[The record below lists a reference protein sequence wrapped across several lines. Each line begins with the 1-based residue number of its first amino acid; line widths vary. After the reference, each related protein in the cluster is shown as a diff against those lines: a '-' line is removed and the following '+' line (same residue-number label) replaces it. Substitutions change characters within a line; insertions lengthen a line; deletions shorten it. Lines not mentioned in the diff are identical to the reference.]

1 MHQSIRALHKY
12 ICMLKC
18 WVYHSLSIP
27 PLSDNYISLAFRV
40 GYYFKPYTKSRI
52 VQPQEEAEL
61 HVLKGDF
68 FSPSFLFPPLFPGLD
83 LCQIVV
89 LSLSSLLKM
98 IEKQLK

>member
-1 MHQSIRALHKY
+1 
-12 ICMLKC
+12 MLKC
-18 WVYHSLSIP
+18 WVFHSLSIP

-68 FSPSFLFPPLFPGLD
+68 FFFFPSFLFPPSFSWPGSVPNCSAKPVL
-83 LCQIVV
+83 IVENDREAAQV
-89 LSLSSLLKM
+89 KNDWGIL
-98 IEKQLK
+98 

>member
-1 MHQSIRALHKY
+1 
-12 ICMLKC
+12 MLKY

-52 VQPQEEAEL
+52 VQPQEVAEL

-68 FSPSFLFPPLFPGLD
+68 FFSPFFFSPFFSWPESVPKCSAKSVL
-83 LCQIVV
+83 IVEDHREAALV
-89 LSLSSLLKM
+89 KNDQGIL
-98 IEKQLK
+98 